1 MSNCLLFYSHITS
14 LLNYSSSSSHTAVF
28 RINLIVLH
36 IIFALISLAPSFF
49 PSPTS
54 ACTTLIQSS
63 QCIEIDTEL
72 LYLVEGKMIT
82 REEVEIMGAV
92 KDKQELVEILE
103 DDGKRSI
110 DGRPLDL
117 NESVDVE
124 SEEGEVGDDEDDE
137 GDQEDDDDD
146 GGSTTDV
153 AGSRSSSNNSN
164 TNDASE
170 IQNGT
175 GSGVHRVPS
184 VRPYNR
190 SKLPRLR
197 WTPDLHMAFVH
208 AVERLGGQ
216 ERATPKLVLQMM
228 NVRGLSIAH
237 VKSHLQM
244 YRSKKLDHEGRLIR
258 GANSSVF
265 SPLDF
270 HSMRGDRRF
279 HDMFLQRAAVLSSRA
294 DNGGLFASRN
304 GGLPN
309 TTSRLYG
316 ILQHHHHR
324 PSPVQTF
331 GYKNCSFGN
340 QEWAFSQHDM
350 ISRKD
355 VKASSSSTMPHLFA
369 SSSLRRWPLTS
380 VVAGAGEVRRD
391 ESFGYFTGSSS
402 RTLSTPMA
410 PAMSTVPGGG
420 NHRLPFRWYGGDGGN
435 GAKSTSSDPV
445 VIDEALD
452 FRLKQKH
459 LEPGT
464 PTTPVYEVHGKRPPE
479 TPNLKLSLSPATV
492 DTTDGILSTKR
503 KKSSA
508 STEQEIEHGNKLS
521 ISLSLSPP
529 AASMHMQRQEKTR
542 GGSVEAALGQ
552 STLDLT
558 MSIRALE

>member
-1 MSNCLLFYSHITS
+1 
-14 LLNYSSSSSHTAVF
+14 
-28 RINLIVLH
+28 
-36 IIFALISLAPSFF
+36 
-49 PSPTS
+49 
-54 ACTTLIQSS
+54 
-63 QCIEIDTEL
+63 
-72 LYLVEGKMIT
+72 MIT
-82 REEVEIMGAV
+82 REEEEIMRAM
-92 KDKQELVEILE
+92 KDKQVLVEIPE
-103 DDGKRSI
+103 DDGKRSM
-110 DGRPLDL
+110 DAGRPLDL
-117 NESVDVE
+117 NEGADVE
-124 SEEGEVGDDEDDE
+124 SEEGEVGDDEDD

-170 IQNGT
+170 IQKGA
-175 GSGVHRVPS
+175 GGGEHRVPS

-197 WTPDLHMAFVH
+197 WTPDLHMAFIH

-244 YRSKKLDHEGRLIR
+244 YRSKKLDHEGRHIR
-258 GANSSVF
+258 GAISSVY
-265 SPLDF
+265 SPMDF

-279 HDMFLQRAAVLSSRA
+279 HDIFLQRAAVLSTRT
-294 DNGGLFASRN
+294 DNGGFFASPN
-304 GGLPN
+304 GRGTD

-316 ILQHHHHR
+316 ILQHHHR
-324 PSPVQTF
+324 PSPLQTF
-331 GYKNCSFGN
+331 GFKNCSFRN

-355 VKASSSSTMPHLFA
+355 AKASSSTTPHLFA
-369 SSSLRRWPLTS
+369 SSSLSKWPLTS
-380 VVAGAGEVRRD
+380 MVAGAGELRRD
-391 ESFGYFTGSSS
+391 ETFGYFTASSS
-402 RTLSTPMA
+402 RPVLTAMP
-410 PAMSTVPGGG
+410 PAMSAVPGRG
-420 NHRLPFRWYGGDGGN
+420 NHRLPFRWYGGDGSN
-435 GAKSTSSDPV
+435 TAKTTSSDPV

-452 FRLKQKH
+452 FRLKEQKH
-459 LEPGT
+459 LEPRDLT
-464 PTTPVYEVHGKRPPE
+464 RLADEVRGKRPPAE
-479 TPNLKLSLSPATV
+479 APDLNLSLSPATV
-492 DTTDGILSTKR
+492 DTTDGASSKKR
-503 KKSSA
+503 KKSVPSI
-508 STEQEIEHGNKLS
+508 EQEIEHGNKLS

-529 AASMHMQRQEKTR
+529 AASMHMPRKEKTR

>member
-1 MSNCLLFYSHITS
+1 
-14 LLNYSSSSSHTAVF
+14 
-28 RINLIVLH
+28 
-36 IIFALISLAPSFF
+36 
-49 PSPTS
+49 
-54 ACTTLIQSS
+54 
-63 QCIEIDTEL
+63 
-72 LYLVEGKMIT
+72 MIP
-82 REEVEIMGAV
+82 REEEENMRAL
-92 KDKQELVEILE
+92 KDKQVLVEIPQ
-103 DDGKRSI
+103 DDGKRSM

-117 NESVDVE
+117 NEGVDVE
-124 SEEGEVGDDEDDE
+124 SEEGEAGDHEDDD
-137 GDQEDDDDD
+137 GDQDDDDDD

-164 TNDASE
+164 TNDAPE
-170 IQNGT
+170 IQKAT
-175 GSGVHRVPS
+175 GGSEHRVPS

-197 WTPDLHMAFVH
+197 WTPDLHMAFIH

-244 YRSKKLDHEGRLIR
+244 YRSKKLDHEGRQIR
-258 GANSSVF
+258 GPISSVY
-265 SPLDF
+265 SPMDF
-270 HSMRGDRRF
+270 HSMRGDRRL

-294 DNGGLFASRN
+294 DNGSFFASRN
-304 GGLPN
+304 GGVPD

-316 ILQHHHHR
+316 ILQHHHR
-324 PSPVQTF
+324 PSPMQTF
-331 GYKNCSFGN
+331 GFKNCGFRN

-355 VKASSSSTMPHLFA
+355 VKAAAALSTTPHLFS

-380 VVAGAGEVRRD
+380 VVAGAGEFIRD
-391 ESFGYFTGSSS
+391 DTFGCFTASSS
-402 RTLSTPMA
+402 RPLSTAMA
-410 PAMSTVPGGG
+410 PAMSAVPGGG
-420 NHRLPFRWYGGDGGN
+420 IHRLPFRWYGDGGN
-435 GAKSTSSDPV
+435 GAKTTASDPV

-452 FRLKQKH
+452 FRLKQRH
-459 LEPGT
+459 LEPRD
-464 PTTPVYEVHGKRPPE
+464 PTTQANEVRGKRPPSSE
-479 TPNLKLSLSPATV
+479 APNLKLSLSPATA
-492 DTTDGILSTKR
+492 DATDGMSSK
-503 KKSSA
+503 KKMKSSTA
-508 STEQEIEHGNKLS
+508 SSEQEIENGNKLS